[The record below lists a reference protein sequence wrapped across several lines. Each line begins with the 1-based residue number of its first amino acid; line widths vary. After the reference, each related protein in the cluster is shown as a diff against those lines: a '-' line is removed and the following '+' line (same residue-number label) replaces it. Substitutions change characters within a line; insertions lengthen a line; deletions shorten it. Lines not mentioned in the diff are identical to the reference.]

1 MWRIV
6 ILIRLTN
13 VVLTKKVTLKS
24 GLERSY
30 EVNFVDTQGKII
42 PEKVNRMEK
51 KKKMLASFEEK
62 QGDQNNRIKMN
73 ERNENN
79 LSEK

>member
-30 EVNFVDTQGKII
+30 EVNFVDIQGKII
-42 PEKVNRMEK
+42 PEKVNRME